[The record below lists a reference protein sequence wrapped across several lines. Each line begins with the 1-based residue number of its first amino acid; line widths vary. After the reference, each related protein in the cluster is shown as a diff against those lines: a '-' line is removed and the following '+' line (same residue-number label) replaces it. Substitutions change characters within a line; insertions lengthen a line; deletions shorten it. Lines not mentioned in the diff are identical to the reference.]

1 MCPRLKWQSTYHRDE
16 DSLEVGFRE
25 KKYCPYM
32 IRKSFEW
39 AKCQY
44 VAVTIGNAV
53 ERDKHAW
60 IRGRGLTF
68 PETTWRKTG
77 E

>member
-32 IRKSFEW
+32 IREGFKRTKGHFVAGADKLTERERHFERREQSL
-39 AKCQY
+39 AP
-44 VAVTIGNAV
+44 A
-53 ERDKHAW
+53 
-60 IRGRGLTF
+60 
-68 PETTWRKTG
+68 
-77 E
+77 